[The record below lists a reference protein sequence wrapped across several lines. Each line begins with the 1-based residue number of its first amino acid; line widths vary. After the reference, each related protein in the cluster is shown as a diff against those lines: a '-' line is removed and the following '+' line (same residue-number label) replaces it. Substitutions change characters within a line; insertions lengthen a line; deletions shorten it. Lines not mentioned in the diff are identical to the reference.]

1 MKNLIFLLLT
11 TALIVS
17 CSSDEDNNNGRSAYH
32 IARNVEFR
40 VSSATGIDMLDPT
53 NANAY
58 LEGSIKIYYLQNG
71 AVNEVYNSNLSLPR
85 NFDIVSPEDSGD
97 SLYFMRIF
105 LNNLEK
111 ENAITYIEWNE
122 ADSDTLRANF
132 RTGKGYTILSKTWF
146 NDVLIFDENTTIQSL
161 PEIIKN

>member
-1 MKNLIFLLLT
+1 MKKTIFLLL
-11 TALIVS
+11 ASVLIIS
-17 CSSDEDNNNGRSAYH
+17 CSSEEDNNSAY
-32 IARNVEFR
+32 ALSTGVEFR
-40 VSSATGIDMLDPT
+40 VSSPTGIDLLDPA

-58 LEGSIKIYYLQNG
+58 LEESIKIYYLQNG
-71 AVNEVYNSNLSLPR
+71 AVNEVYNSNLSLSR

-132 RTGKGYTILSKTWF
+132 RTGKGYTFLSKTWF